1 MFCNFTEEARKVL
14 ILSKKEKDNLN
25 SKEISSVHLLLS
37 ILSINNELTRLLKKY
52 NLTYKIIKDTLKKED
67 NINNNYYPYKKELKN
82 VLERL
87 IIDSKDTD
95 EDITLNNLF
104 LSIINDETDANKLL
118 IKLNINLNGINDD
131 LNKKRRRK
139 SILDTVGIN
148 LNTKNNNN
156 NNIYNREKEINRII
170 EILNRKNKNNPILVG
185 DAGVGKTSIV
195 EELARKIENKDVPSN
210 LLNKKIIELDVS
222 NLVSGTKYRGDFEE
236 KINKIINEVKSR
248 DDIILF
254 IDEIHTLVGAGSS
267 NDSFLDL
274 SNILK
279 PYLSKGDIRLIGSTT
294 YSEYSNSIEKDKAL
308 DRRFQKVVIKEP
320 NKEVL
325 KDILMKSKSTYED
338 YHNVLISEKIID
350 EIINLSSK
358 YIYDRNE
365 PDRSIDILDEVSSR
379 VSMKEIPLEKEIKDI
394 NNEIDNI
401 IKQKKY
407 YLKKKDFKNV
417 ISLKEIELN
426 LINKKDLLDIKL
438 INNRKRKVTIDD
450 VKNVISEKSNIPI
463 LDDLDINKIKNNL
476 NNKIINQDNAINKLL
491 LITKKIKLGLKPTNK
506 SYSLLFSGNTG
517 VGKTYLA
524 KEYAYNITNNYIKLD
539 MNEYTLKESINKLIG
554 SPKGYI
560 GYEEECMLDKVKRN
574 PHTVLILDEIEKCN
588 KSILNFFLNV
598 LDEGYAYDNKGNKI
612 NFNNVIIIMTTNAKV
627 KKNKLGFISSNKN
640 SFDDFPKEFMNR
652 IDEIVE
658 FNDIDER
665 SVKKIIKN
673 EINNYNI
680 KNNANIN
687 LTNKEIEDIVNL
699 SEYSVFGARKL
710 KRIINKKIY
719 NKILSKLSNS
729 C

>member
-1 MFCNFTEEARKVL
+1 MFCNFTEEVRKVL

-25 SKEISSVHLLLS
+25 SKEISSIHLLLS
-37 ILSINNELTRLLKKY
+37 ILSINNDLTRLLKKY
-52 NLTYKIIKDTLKKED
+52 NLTYKIIKDTLNKED

-87 IIDSKDTD
+87 IIDSKDSD

-104 LSIINDETDANKLL
+104 LSIINDETDANKIL
-118 IKLNINLNGINDD
+118 IKLKINIDGINDE
-131 LNKKRRRK
+131 LNKKKRNKK
-139 SILDTVGIN
+139 SILDAIGIN
-148 LNTKNNNN
+148 LNHKNN
-156 NNIYNREKEINRII
+156 NNIYNRDKEINRII

-195 EELARKIENKDVPSN
+195 EELARRIENKDVPNN

-236 KINKIINEVKSR
+236 KINKIINEVKLR

-267 NDSFLDL
+267 NDSCLDL

-294 YSEYSNSIEKDKAL
+294 YNEYSNTIEKDKAL
-308 DRRFQKVVIKEP
+308 DRRFQKVIIKEP
-320 NKEVL
+320 NKDIL
-325 KDILMKSKSTYED
+325 KDILLKSKKTYED

-379 VSMKEIPLEKEIKDI
+379 VSMKEIPIEKEIKDI
-394 NNEIDNI
+394 SIEIDKI
-401 IKQKKY
+401 IKQKNY

-417 ISLKEIELN
+417 INLKEIELN
-426 LINKKDLLDIKL
+426 LINKKDLLNIKL
-438 INNRKRKVTIDD
+438 INNKKRKVTIED
-450 VKNVISEKSNIPI
+450 VKNVISDKSNIPI

-476 NNKIINQDNAINKLL
+476 SNKIINQDNAINKLISVTNKL
-491 LITKKIKLGLKPTNK
+491 KLGLKPNNK

-539 MNEYTLKESINKLIG
+539 MNEYILPESINKLIG
-554 SPKGYI
+554 APSAYI
-560 GYEEECMLDKVKRN
+560 GYEKECMLDKVKRN
-574 PHTVLILDEIEKCN
+574 PYSVLILDEIEKCN
-588 KSILNFFLNV
+588 KSILNFFLNI
-598 LDEGYAYDNKGNKI
+598 LDEGYAYDNRGNKI

-640 SFDDFPKEFMNR
+640 SFDDFPKEFLNR
-652 IDEIVE
+652 IDEIIE
-658 FNDIDER
+658 FNDIDEK
-665 SVKKIIKN
+665 SVRKIIKN
-673 EINNYNI
+673 EINNYNV
-680 KNNANIN
+680 KNNTNIN
-687 LTNKEIEDIVNL
+687 LSSKEIEEIINL

-710 KRIINKKIY
+710 KRLINKKIY
-719 NKILSKLSNS
+719 TKILSKLSNS